1 MDQNFQTSFIPKK
14 PIVEERVVS
23 TRPIN
28 IFSVVGVLLLF
39 AMVISTGA
47 LYFYKVSLTKNISKM
62 ASDLELA
69 KNRFEPARIT
79 QLNVLDKKL
88 RASNQILAK
97 HIAVSPIFEALE
109 AVTLPTVR
117 YTKFGYTLA
126 VPPETSVNIK
136 MTGVAVGYR
145 SIALQSD
152 IFTKNKNIID
162 PVFSN
167 LVLDTHGNVVF
178 DLDFSIDPN
187 LVNYKQVL
195 KAKAPVEAPPG
206 IPSN

>member
-39 AMVISTGA
+39 AMIVSTGA
-47 LYFYKVSLTKNISKM
+47 LYFYKLSLIKNISQM

-88 RASNQILAK
+88 RASNQILSK

-117 YTKFGYTLA
+117 YTKFSYALA
-126 VPPETSVNIK
+126 VPPETAVNIK
-136 MTGVAVGYR
+136 MTGVAVGYK

-152 IFTKNKNIID
+152 IFTKNKSIID

-167 LVLDTHGNVVF
+167 LVLDNHGNVVF
-178 DLDFSIDPN
+178 DLNFSIDPN
-187 LVNYKQVL
+187 MVNYKQVL
-195 KAKAPVEAPPG
+195 KANTPVEAPVEAPT
-206 IPSN
+206 N